1 MSESED
7 ISVSFNEL
15 YKLGYISCLVPP
27 SVTQCI
33 EVEVQRMLA
42 TNFRDC
48 ISYNSNLAGS
58 IRHEYILT
66 ESVDYLDQFLKVVA
80 PRYWD
85 YWDNPNAQK
94 EHRLSISKQISEE
107 YGYPIKDLWVNFQ
120 KKHEINPLHHHG
132 GDLSFV
138 IWHKIPY
145 EEKTAIADIAR
156 KSGRIPPQIASSREE
171 RPPGSGRRA
180 GNFMF
185 NYPNHNARGG
195 VAQHVI
201 TVDKSR
207 ENTMII
213 FDASMQHAVYPFY
226 TSDEYRISVSGNLE
240 II

>member
-1 MSESED
+1 MSESEN

-15 YKLGYISCLVPP
+15 YKLGYISCPVPP

-85 YWDNPNAQK
+85 YWDHPNAQK
-94 EHRLSISKQISEE
+94 EHRLSISSQISGE

-145 EEKTAIADIAR
+145 DIEKEKELADIGNTFVA
-156 KSGRIPPQIASSREE
+156 GRFI
-171 RPPGSGRRA
+171 
-180 GNFMF
+180 F
-185 NYPNHNARGG
+185 NYPDHLARGG
-195 VAQHVI
+195 VRQHPI
-201 TVDKSR
+201 IVDKSR
-207 ENTMII
+207 QDTMII
-213 FDASMQHAVYPFY
+213 FDARMQHAVYPFY
-226 TSDEYRISVSGNLE
+226 TSDEYRISISGNLE